1 MDEKRS
7 DYRSRGDRDDD
18 RKRSNY
24 KKRPRQF
31 PKKSERGRPYR
42 PTRHTTNVAG
52 NEESQDEDFDDE
64 DEEDDDADNEDLE
77 AEALNADEG
86 SYYVTIPAGPRTTEI
101 VDGTRT
107 TMRTPSGVK
116 WTTCVRHMPRAGR
129 PKASPPSSDW
139 AEDIEEVEDLDLEA
153 RAVARARRGRH
164 VLWTTGPL
172 MSESATAAAALASR
186 RVTGTETRSVR
197 TCVPN
202 WTFMVGGWDL
212 VQNYDNPS
220 GSESSSSEEDELA
233 AAALA
238 LAAAPAG
245 EAPLRPKKKT
255 FKVALKTVLEALA
268 AETDDDEMQK
278 RLKKKIKLPGKQLS
292 DSEGSADA
300 AGVPWTR
307 K

>member
-1 MDEKRS
+1 
-7 DYRSRGDRDDD
+7 
-18 RKRSNY
+18 
-24 KKRPRQF
+24 
-31 PKKSERGRPYR
+31 
-42 PTRHTTNVAG
+42 
-52 NEESQDEDFDDE
+52 
-64 DEEDDDADNEDLE
+64 
-77 AEALNADEG
+77 
-86 SYYVTIPAGPRTTEI
+86 
-101 VDGTRT
+101 
-107 TMRTPSGVK
+107 
-116 WTTCVRHMPRAGR
+116 
-129 PKASPPSSDW
+129 
-139 AEDIEEVEDLDLEA
+139 
-153 RAVARARRGRH
+153 
-164 VLWTTGPL
+164 
-172 MSESATAAAALASR
+172 
-186 RVTGTETRSVR
+186 
-197 TCVPN
+197 
-202 WTFMVGGWDL
+202 MVGGWDL